1 MAEPIGVVVDRLA
14 MDHLGGVIVVGP
26 SNIPHVAVD
35 DDADT
40 ALVHWVTQV
49 AANVRAGLGLDD
61 AQAIA
66 RQQLL
71 PLATVTDDDDDGT
84 TRCATVTAGMAGVP
98 VEVVRRR
105 LGELGTPCC
114 PGMSGMGGA
123 FCVPAIADRSNLRLV
138 LIQS

>member
-1 MAEPIGVVVDRLA
+1 MAEPIGIVVDRLD

-26 SNIPHVAVD
+26 SNLPHVAVPVG
-35 DDADT
+35 ADT

-49 AANVRAGLGLDD
+49 ATNIRAGHALDE
-61 AQAIA
+61 AQENA

-71 PLATVTDDDDDGT
+71 PTDTITCDDGSV
-84 TRCATVTAGMAGVP
+84 RCATITGGIAGVP

-105 LGELGTPCC
+105 LGEIGTPCC
-114 PGMSGMGGA
+114 PGMAGNGGDN
-123 FCVPAIADRSNLRLV
+123 CVPAIADRSQLRLV